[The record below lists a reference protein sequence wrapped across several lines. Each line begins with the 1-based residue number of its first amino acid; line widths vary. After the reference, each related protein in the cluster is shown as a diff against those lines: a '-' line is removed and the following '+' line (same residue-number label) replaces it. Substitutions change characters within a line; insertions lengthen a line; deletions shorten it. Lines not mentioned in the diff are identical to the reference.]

1 MIIAYYLCFPPSLQK
16 EKKKWDEREG
26 RKKLR
31 KKNNQISKVNVTQ
44 YLKFIAFT

>member
-1 MIIAYYLCFPPSLQK
+1 MHIIYAFPLPY
-16 EKKKWDEREG
+16 KKRKKNRDEREG